1 MLAIEGGIH
10 PLPCPAIG
18 GGVGVG
24 PLIFFATLFRSNQS
38 GTAAIVAKKF
48 EQRVVGFFGS
58 DFSGFKGR
66 NASFSIR
73 QFFVSLHDSPIGI
86 VGEMKVVAIAA
97 SESAQPPEGIVVAFI
112 SIGFSLL
119 RFFYGV
125 ESVCVAK
132 GVGVL
137 REGAGVAIVSLGEQP
152 LGVKRVAVD
161 SGGARAFLHHFF
173 HLAHSAIKI
182 EFEAD

>member
-1 MLAIEGGIH
+1 
-10 PLPCPAIG
+10 
-18 GGVGVG
+18 
-24 PLIFFATLFRSNQS
+24 
-38 GTAAIVAKKF
+38 
-48 EQRVVGFFGS
+48 
-58 DFSGFKGR
+58 
-66 NASFSIR
+66 
-73 QFFVSLHDSPIGI
+73 
-86 VGEMKVVAIAA
+86 MKVVAIAA

-119 RFFYGV
+119 RFFHGV

-137 REGAGVAIVSLGEQP
+137 REGAGVAIVSLGEQS

-182 EFEAD
+182 EFEAHKAIRVGGQINQIVVNHKHRVVDSSLLL